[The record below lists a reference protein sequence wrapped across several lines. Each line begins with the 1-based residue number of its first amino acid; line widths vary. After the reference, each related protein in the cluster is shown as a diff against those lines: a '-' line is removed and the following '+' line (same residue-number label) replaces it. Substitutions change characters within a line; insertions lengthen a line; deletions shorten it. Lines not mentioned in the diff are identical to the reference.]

1 MAVSREGPQKVYV
14 QNLLEQNRDLL
25 KDTIFN
31 GGKVYCCGNL
41 GMANAVRKVIESC
54 VSENLG
60 ISISEAEDKVD
71 SMIKKDKII
80 CIEAWG

>member
-1 MAVSREGPQKVYV
+1 
-14 QNLLEQNRDLL
+14 
-25 KDTIFN
+25 
-31 GGKVYCCGNL
+31 
-41 GMANAVRKVIESC
+41 MANAVRKVIESC